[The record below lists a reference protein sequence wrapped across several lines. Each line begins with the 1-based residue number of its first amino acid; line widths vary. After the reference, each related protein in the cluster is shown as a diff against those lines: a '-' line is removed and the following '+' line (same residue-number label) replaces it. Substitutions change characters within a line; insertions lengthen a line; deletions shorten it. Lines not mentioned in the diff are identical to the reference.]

1 MPCARLGCNSPE
13 QPVTVHYLRTHF
25 SAEDSMETARVCEDH
40 EAPLRERIREH
51 TDKRPVAVTG
61 RAEA

>member
-1 MPCARLGCNSPE
+1 MA
-13 QPVTVHYLRTHF
+13 VHYLRTHF

-51 TDKRPVAVTG
+51 TDKRPVAATG